1 MKIQT
6 NKQTIRCD

>member
-6 NKQTIRCD
+6 